1 MAIVREAAR
10 WLGVWA
16 LAACSGGASHWDGR
30 RGDYGRGDYGYDV
43 AKSNAEAHSYRS
55 RAPLYYAQ
63 PGDLNDPWGSYIREA
78 ADRFQIPEGWV
89 RAVMQQES
97 GGKLY
102 GADGSLITSSAGAM
116 GLMQVMP
123 QTFDVLQQR
132 YRLGSD
138 PYEPRTNILAGAAY
152 IREMYD
158 RYGVPNFLAAY
169 NAGPDRLDSYLN
181 DGSPLPDETTGYM
194 ATVAPQLGLGIASER
209 AYATGGMGGGADRL
223 DGDPSTRAFNGG
235 GLVTVS
241 APTGVMTVRPASSR
255 QAPPPYAATGEQ
267 GGEWSI
273 QVWRLHGPGTIQRRD
288 RRGTSPRRESPSG
301 IPAVDHA
308 GAERTALPCPP
319 ARTLSRCRRGGL
331 RDAERI
337 RFGLCRRAARTLS
350 AQPSSVRNRNSRR
363 HAAVHPRRSRRMAL
377 ASNNSSGPAAVV

>member
-138 PYEPRTNILAGAAY
+138 PYEPRTNILAGTAY

-158 RYGVPNFLAAY
+158 RYGAPNFLAAY

-181 DGSPLPDETTGYM
+181 DGSPLPDETVGYM
-194 ATVAPQLGLGIASER
+194 ASVAPQLGSMIAPVG
-209 AYATGGMGGGADRL
+209 AYAAGGVGGGGERL
-223 DGDPSTRAFNGG
+223 DDDATMRAFSGG
-235 GLVTVS
+235 GLVTFSV
-241 APTGVMTVRPASSR
+241 PTGVMTVRPATSR
-255 QAPPPYAATGEQ
+255 QAP
-267 GGEWSI
+267 GEWSI
-273 QVWRLHGPGTIQRRD
+273 QV
-288 RRGTSPRRESPSG
+288 
-301 IPAVDHA
+301 
-308 GAERTALPCPP
+308 GAFTDP
-319 ARTLSRCRRGGL
+319 ARSSAAIDAARARVANLLLASQPAITPVQSGGL
-331 RDAERI
+331 Y
-337 RFGLCRRAARTLS
+337 RARLRGLS
-350 AQPSSVRNRNSRR
+350 AT
-363 HAAVHPRRSRRMAL
+363 AAAAACATL
-377 ASNNSSGPAAVV
+377 NGYGLDCAVVPPGP